1 MYIGGYCPGCGGGDG
16 NQSCSIAKCSMQYGN
31 IQFCY
36 ECEEYPCV
44 KYDGMDEY
52 DSFVPRRGRQKDF
65 DSARQ
70 MGIEAYV
77 AQLHEK
83 MAILDDL
90 LANYNDGRRKTFF
103 DTAVYLLELE
113 DIKTV
118 MAKLKAQAN
127 MMELPVKERALA
139 AVRLFQQKAD
149 ERNISL
155 KLIKKPKKKRI
166 E

>member
-16 NQSCSIAKCSMQYGN
+16 NQPCSIAKCSMQHGK

-44 KYDGMDEY
+44 KYDGIDEY
-52 DSFVPRRGRQKDF
+52 DSFVPRRDRQKDF

-83 MAILDDL
+83 MAILDEL

-103 DTAVYLLELE
+103 DTAVYLLEL
-113 DIKTV
+113 DDVKAV
-118 MAKLKAQAN
+118 MAKLKAQTN
-127 MMELPVKERALA
+127 FMKLPVKERALT